1 MIFGL
6 QKKFLKRTDLELTM
20 DIVNSEEF
28 KACNEVFKAML
39 VKIKQDWTSEVKQKQ
54 SISREDMNK
63 MYEQS
68 EVFSLN
74 TAVSLFNRTVF
85 EMVYYFCKRG
95 QENLRNFR

>member
-1 MIFGL
+1 M
-6 QKKFLKRTDLELTM
+6 ELTM

-68 EVFSLN
+68 EVFSFN
-74 TAVSLFNRTVF
+74 TAVGLLNRTFFLVIAAKSIF
-85 EMVYYFCKRG
+85 G
-95 QENLRNFR
+95 IFREIFH